1 MLSDAKLFIII
12 DLKVSCAL
20 DWFPCC
26 FILLAARFPKVDPRL
41 GWDTWAAFRKTF
53 RLKSSLYPLNRRM
66 LLNLEDSVGEK
77 RDNKTQQAAR
87 QTAPVCGAAGGL
99 NGYELSLP
107 STLVRVSTG
116 LLQADSG
123 ATLAECFFMMMSSD
137 GLSSKPL
144 RLHPWSW
151 FGADTRPLDGTL
163 DVSRAGLL
171 LSVPSH
177 PSNSLLMFFFLPLPC
192 PPTPFLHLPSLL
204 KSAVS
209 SASWLVS
216 PHVQFGNCCNSPT
229 SHIHQTPPQPYSIR
243 TTSHHPPPPPPPCPE
258 AGAPVCPP
266 RPPVAVVPPGQ
277 RKLCVG
283 LTGRRH
289 WPGSAQANSAL

>member
-1 MLSDAKLFIII
+1 MYMNS
-12 DLKVSCAL
+12 
-20 DWFPCC
+20 P
-26 FILLAARFPKVDPRL
+26 
-41 GWDTWAAFRKTF
+41 
-53 RLKSSLYPLNRRM
+53 
-66 LLNLEDSVGEK
+66 
-77 RDNKTQQAAR
+77 
-87 QTAPVCGAAGGL
+87 
-99 NGYELSLP
+99 LP

-171 LSVPSH
+171 LSVPSR
-177 PSNSLLMFFFLPLPC
+177 PSNSLLMIFSRPLSR
-192 PPTPFLHLPSLL
+192 PPTPFFHFPSLL

-216 PHVQFGNCCNSPT
+216 PHASRTVWQLLQFANVTHPSVPLTASQSPPT
-229 SHIHQTPPQPYSIR
+229 THTPAPDPD
-243 TTSHHPPPPPPPCPE
+243 
-258 AGAPVCPP
+258 AGVPGCPP
-266 RPPVAVVPPGQ
+266 LPPVAVVSPGQ
-277 RKLCVG
+277 RKLCVK
-283 LTGRRH
+283 LAERWH
-289 WPGSAQANSAL
+289 WPAARRQTPVYKRTVWQIRWDQCS